1 MIKLRTILLCNFPY
15 YIILFIA
22 LLYFLITNFFI
33 VYKSNYDEISS
44 INAKIIDITIKDYGI
59 KLTLKNKEKLIGY
72 LYLEKEQKEEFL
84 NNYSYGDIVYIKT
97 EELEINNNTVEN
109 TFNYR
114 KYLYNNKIFHVL
126 KINYIEKVKDNKNIF
141 YKIKNNLIKNS
152 FKLEK
157 SYPYING
164 LIFGKDDYI
173 NDDVTTSFRNI
184 GISHLFAISGT
195 HVSIFVLILNNIL
208 KRLKIYEEKRCII
221 IVLFLL
227 FYMFLTS
234 YPMSV
239 LRSCI
244 FTILLTINK
253 RFYFFIKPQNL
264 LYLTLAIILFI
275 NPLYIYNLGLQ
286 LSFSI
291 SLSLILMGDYINK
304 NKTKIGKALC
314 ISFISFIV
322 SFPIVINNFYE
333 VNFLSIIYNLFF
345 VPFITMLIL
354 PLTLISFIFPFLD
367 NILHILIFILENL
380 TLFLSK
386 ISALKITFCKVNFV
400 IFCLYYVLIIF
411 CLFYLKKGKKSV
423 VFFLL
428 IVIIIHSNI
437 KFINNDYVMFMDVN
451 QGDSTLIVVNKK
463 VTLIDTGGILQL
475 NNDKYDYNI
484 TNNRTIPYL
493 KSKGI
498 KKIDNLI
505 LTHGDYDHMG
515 DAINLVNNFKVKKV
529 ILNCGKFNDLEKELI
544 KVLDTRKIKY
554 YSCINELNIDNN
566 KLYFLQT
573 KEYDNENDNSNVI
586 YTKINGYKF
595 MFMGDAGVDKEKDIL
610 EKYNMSNIDVL
621 KVGHH
626 GSTTSSSKKFIDEI
640 NPKYGVISVGKNN
653 KYGHPNKEVLNNLS
667 DSKIYRTDEDGSIL
681 FKIKNN
687 KLKIKTCSP

>member
-15 YIILFIA
+15 YIILLIA
-22 LLYFLITNFFI
+22 LLHFLITNFFI

-97 EELEINNNTVEN
+97 EKLEINNNTVEN

-114 KYLYNNKIFHVL
+114 EYLYNNKIFHVL

-221 IVLFLL
+221 IILFLL

-291 SLSLILMGDYINK
+291 SLSLILMENYINK
-304 NKTKIGKALC
+304 NKAKIEKALC

-333 VNFLSIIYNLFF
+333 VNFLSII
-345 VPFITMLIL
+345 
-354 PLTLISFIFPFLD
+354 
-367 NILHILIFILENL
+367 
-380 TLFLSK
+380 
-386 ISALKITFCKVNFV
+386 
-400 IFCLYYVLIIF
+400 
-411 CLFYLKKGKKSV
+411 
-423 VFFLL
+423 
-428 IVIIIHSNI
+428 
-437 KFINNDYVMFMDVN
+437 
-451 QGDSTLIVVNKK
+451 
-463 VTLIDTGGILQL
+463 
-475 NNDKYDYNI
+475 
-484 TNNRTIPYL
+484 
-493 KSKGI
+493 
-498 KKIDNLI
+498 
-505 LTHGDYDHMG
+505 
-515 DAINLVNNFKVKKV
+515 
-529 ILNCGKFNDLEKELI
+529 
-544 KVLDTRKIKY
+544 
-554 YSCINELNIDNN
+554 
-566 KLYFLQT
+566 
-573 KEYDNENDNSNVI
+573 
-586 YTKINGYKF
+586 
-595 MFMGDAGVDKEKDIL
+595 
-610 EKYNMSNIDVL
+610 
-621 KVGHH
+621 
-626 GSTTSSSKKFIDEI
+626 
-640 NPKYGVISVGKNN
+640 
-653 KYGHPNKEVLNNLS
+653 
-667 DSKIYRTDEDGSIL
+667 
-681 FKIKNN
+681 
-687 KLKIKTCSP
+687 

>member
-1 MIKLRTILLCNFPY
+1 M
-15 YIILFIA
+15 
-22 LLYFLITNFFI
+22 
-33 VYKSNYDEISS
+33 D
-44 INAKIIDITIKDYGI
+44 
-59 KLTLKNKEKLIGY
+59 
-72 LYLEKEQKEEFL
+72 
-84 NNYSYGDIVYIKT
+84 
-97 EELEINNNTVEN
+97 
-109 TFNYR
+109 
-114 KYLYNNKIFHVL
+114 
-126 KINYIEKVKDNKNIF
+126 
-141 YKIKNNLIKNS
+141 
-152 FKLEK
+152 
-157 SYPYING
+157 
-164 LIFGKDDYI
+164 
-173 NDDVTTSFRNI
+173 
-184 GISHLFAISGT
+184 
-195 HVSIFVLILNNIL
+195 
-208 KRLKIYEEKRCII
+208 
-221 IVLFLL
+221 
-227 FYMFLTS
+227 
-234 YPMSV
+234 
-239 LRSCI
+239 
-244 FTILLTINK
+244 
-253 RFYFFIKPQNL
+253 
-264 LYLTLAIILFI
+264 
-275 NPLYIYNLGLQ
+275 
-286 LSFSI
+286 
-291 SLSLILMGDYINK
+291 
-304 NKTKIGKALC
+304 
-314 ISFISFIV
+314 
-322 SFPIVINNFYE
+322 NFYE

-354 PLTLISFIFPFLD
+354 PLTLISFIFPVLD

-475 NNDKYDYNI
+475 NIDKYDYNI

-505 LTHGDYDHMG
+505 LTHGDYDHVG
-515 DAINLVNNFKVKKV
+515 EAINIVNNFKVEKV
-529 ILNCGKFNDLEKELI
+529 IFNCGKFNDLEKELI
-544 KVLDTRKIKY
+544 KVLDKRKIKY
-554 YSCINELNIDNN
+554 YSCINELNIDDN

-610 EKYNMSNIDVL
+610 ENYNISNIDVL